1 MEAPETTSEE
11 RSPPAWTPADL
22 VTAIRF
28 PLALAF
34 VLVSGTTGRIV
45 ILAVAA
51 MSDLVDGWVAR
62 RFGGSRAGAVLDPV
76 ADKVFMAAAFAVVL
90 VEGPLTWLE
99 IVAVLFRDLA
109 ATAAFLATVVFGRPA
124 SIPARL
130 GGKMV
135 TVGQLLTL
143 LAFLADSS
151 YLRPMA
157 WATGGIALYAVWDY
171 ARVARVAHRTLGR
184 SEPPTGQT

>member
-1 MEAPETTSEE
+1 MKASGNESDPRDT
-11 RSPPAWTPADL
+11 PAWTPADL
-22 VTAIRF
+22 MTAIRF

-34 VLVSGTTGRIV
+34 VLVPGTALRIV

-51 MSDLVDGWVAR
+51 VSDLADGWLAR
-62 RFGGSRAGAVLDPV
+62 RYGASRAGTFLDPV
-76 ADKVFMAAAFAVVL
+76 ADKVFMAAAFGVVL

-99 IVAVLFRDLA
+99 IVAVLLRDLA
-109 ATAAFLATVVFGRPA
+109 ATGAFLATVVFGRPA
-124 SIPARL
+124 AIPARL

-143 LAFLADSS
+143 LAFLTESS

-157 WATGGIALYAVWDY
+157 WATGGIAVYAVWDY
-171 ARVARVAHRTLGR
+171 TRVARVAHRTLGR
-184 SEPPTGQT
+184 

>member
-1 MEAPETTSEE
+1 MKASGIESEP
-11 RSPPAWTPADL
+11 RDTPAWTPADL
-22 VTAIRF
+22 MTAIRF

-34 VLVSGTTGRIV
+34 VLVSGTAARIM

-51 MSDLVDGWVAR
+51 ASDLADGWMAR
-62 RFGGSRAGAVLDPV
+62 RYGASRAGAFLDPV

-90 VEGPLTWLE
+90 VEGPLIWLE
-99 IVAVLFRDLA
+99 IVAVLLRDLA

-124 SIPARL
+124 AIPARL

-143 LAFLADSS
+143 LAFLAESS

-171 ARVARVAHRTLGR
+171 TRVARVAHRTLGR
-184 SEPPTGQT
+184 SEPPTGES

>member
-1 MEAPETTSEE
+1 MKASGIESEP
-11 RSPPAWTPADL
+11 RHTPAWTPADL
-22 VTAIRF
+22 MTSIRF

-34 VLVSGTTGRIV
+34 VLVPGTTARIV

-51 MSDLVDGWVAR
+51 ASDLADGWMAR
-62 RFGGSRAGAVLDPV
+62 RYGASRAGTFLDPV

-90 VEGPLTWLE
+90 VEGPLSWIE
-99 IVAVLFRDLA
+99 IVAVLLRDLA
-109 ATAAFLATVVFGRPA
+109 ATAAFIATVVFDRPA
-124 SIPARL
+124 AIPARL

-143 LAFLADSS
+143 LAFLAESS

-171 ARVARVAHRTLGR
+171 TRVARVAHRTLGR
-184 SEPPTGQT
+184 SDPPTGEP